1 LIAFI
6 SVSDF
11 QDWIYNFEM
20 NGSMHACVQWK
31 LCALLAFFG
40 AFLKAVLLL

>member
-1 LIAFI
+1 LLAFI
-6 SVSDF
+6 LVLDF

-20 NGSMHACVQWK
+20 YGNMDACVQWK